1 MYSFTNGELE
11 AIFASLRECINDCS
25 CLSAWVDSL
34 EYDIKE
40 YVSPSA
46 FKAFDGFVNSL
57 EQHLVRIREICKSK
71 EFDLLL

>member
-1 MYSFTNGELE
+1 MYSFTYGELD

-34 EYDIKE
+34 EYDLKA

-57 EQHLVRIREICKSK
+57 EYHLVQIRDICKSK